1 MLIIV
6 AILLLVFVL
15 PPAVGIAVVV
25 AAVAFEV
32 LELVFWQRL
41 LRRRRVATGAEGM
54 VGEAGVVVEPC
65 EPVGTVRV
73 RGEIWK
79 ARCEA
84 SARPGD
90 AVRVSAVDGLTLA
103 VEPRSS

>member
-1 MLIIV
+1 MLIVV

-25 AAVAFEV
+25 GAVAFEV

-41 LRRRRVATGAEGM
+41 LGRRRVETGAEGM

-65 EPVGTVRV
+65 EPAGSVRV

-79 ARCEA
+79 ARCEQGA
-84 SARPGD
+84 APGD
-90 AVRVSAVDGLTLA
+90 VVRVSGLDGLTLI
-103 VEPRSS
+103 VEPRSG